1 MQGLDI
7 TVTYDIAA
15 EGKGPW
21 GEWLR
26 GRLDERIR
34 ERLTDGVEEFEVVP
48 GSVTASYEGPANSA
62 EAGSMLLRFE
72 HYSVEDA
79 DYDAEDD
86 DDPAV
91 DSDFI
96 AECVREGLDAIVDA
110 AGWSGM
116 RISLEAADSVARR
129 SLLEG

>member
-1 MQGLDI
+1 MQGLDV

-21 GEWLR
+21 GDWLR
-26 GRLDERIR
+26 ERLDERIR
-34 ERLTDGVEEFEVVP
+34 EQLTDGVEEFAVVP
-48 GSVTASYEGPANSA
+48 GPVTASYDGPANSA
-62 EAGSMLLRFE
+62 EAGAMLLRFE
-72 HYSVEDA
+72 YYSVEDE

-91 DSDFI
+91 DSDYI
-96 AECVREGLDAIVDA
+96 LECVDRGLDAIADA

-116 RISLEAADSVARR
+116 RISLKAGDVAARR
-129 SLLEG
+129 SLLED